1 MAFKM
6 ARFGDVEER
15 TKRCSGP
22 IISTTSVTSNSKSI
36 RADIGGGH
44 YEQRHSA
51 SDRVICT
58 LSCSTRRKPMADKTI
73 PIRINAVR
81 NGGCGR
87 GEAGLLRLH
96 PRRTR
101 CDV

>member
-1 MAFKM
+1 MAFDI
-6 ARFGDVEER
+6 ARFGDVEQR

-22 IISTTSVTSNSKSI
+22 IISTTSVTSYSKSI

-44 YEQRHSA
+44 YEQRYSA

-58 LSCSTRRKPMADKTI
+58 SSYSTRRKPMAGETI

-81 NGGCGR
+81 DSRCRR
-87 GEAGLLRLH
+87 GEARLLWLH
-96 PRRTR
+96 LRRTR